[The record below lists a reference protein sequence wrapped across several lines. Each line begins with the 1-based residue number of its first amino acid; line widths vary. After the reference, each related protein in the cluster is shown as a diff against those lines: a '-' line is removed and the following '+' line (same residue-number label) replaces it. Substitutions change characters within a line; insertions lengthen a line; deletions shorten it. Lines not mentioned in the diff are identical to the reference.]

1 MTPIPEGLPKLGITL
16 FSLTLEMRRPDY
28 SLESMIRRVSELDL
42 GPGLEV
48 VGFQSIRG
56 WPRITD
62 DFAVQFRS
70 IVDEYELEPS
80 AMSMNLDLALR
91 RDRRMTEDEGLAYL
105 EAQME
110 AAKKLGFPIGK
121 SAILSTRRFV
131 EGLAR
136 IAERLDMKFGVE
148 VHSPEAVDSPHV
160 LELRELFDAV
170 GSPSLGFVPD
180 FSASMHDVPPSL
192 VEAHRASGMP
202 DELIELV
209 ADVWHSDSSMPEKF
223 ARFAEEANALGA
235 SPGDRGK
242 LNMVLTMHGRMDP
255 RRWEELMPK
264 VVHVHGKFYGIDEQG
279 NEPSIDHEAI
289 MEVLVRSGYTGFIS
303 SEWEGHAY
311 TDAVSGYDVCRAHHD
326 LCRRLLLKAAS
337 ERQAI
342 HAR

>member
-1 MTPIPEGLPKLGITL
+1 MTPTPEGLPKLGVTL

-28 SLESMIRRVSELDL
+28 SLEGMIRRVAELDL
-42 GPGLEV
+42 GPGLEI
-48 VGFQSIRG
+48 VGFQSVRD
-56 WPRITD
+56 WPRISDRFATD
-62 DFAVQFRS
+62 FRTL
-70 IVDEYELEPS
+70 VDECELVPT

-110 AAKKLGFPIGK
+110 AAKELGFPIGK

-136 IAERLDMKFGVE
+136 IAERLGMKFGVE

-160 LELRELFDAV
+160 LELRELFEEV
-170 GSPSLGFVPD
+170 GSPLLGFVPD
-180 FSASMHDVPPSL
+180 FSASMHSVPPSL

-202 DELIELV
+202 PELV
-209 ADVWHSDSSMPEKF
+209 DLVSEVWNSDSSMPEKF
-223 ARFAEEANALGA
+223 ARFTAEADALGA

-242 LNMVLTMHGRMDP
+242 LNMVLTMHGRMNP
-255 RRWEELMPK
+255 RRWEELMPS
-264 VVHVHGKFYGIDEQG
+264 VVHVHGKFYGIDANG
-279 NEPSIDHEAI
+279 DEPSIDHETI
-289 MEVLVRSGYTGFIS
+289 MDVLVEAGYTGYIS

-311 TDAVSGYDVCRAHHD
+311 TDAMSGYDVCRAHHD
-326 LCRRLLLKAAS
+326 LCRRLLVQAA
-337 ERQAI
+337 ERA

>member
-1 MTPIPEGLPKLGITL
+1 MTPTPDGLPKLGITL
-16 FSLTLEMRRPDY
+16 FSLTLEMRRPNY

-42 GPGLEV
+42 GPGLEI
-48 VGFQSIRG
+48 VGFQSIRD

-62 DFAVQFRS
+62 EFVVAFRNLL
-70 IVDEYELEPS
+70 DECELVPT

-91 RDRRMTEDEGLAYL
+91 GDRRLTEDEAVAYL

-131 EGLAR
+131 ESLAR
-136 IAERLDMKFGVE
+136 IADRLDMTFGVE

-170 GSPSLGFVPD
+170 DSPRLGFVPD

-202 DELIELV
+202 EELIELV
-209 ADVWHSDSSMPEKF
+209 AEVWHSDSSMPEKF

-235 SPGDRGK
+235 SPGDLGK

-255 RRWEELMPK
+255 RRWEELMPQ
-264 VVHVHGKFYGIDEQG
+264 VVHVHGKFYGIDDQG
-279 NEPSIDHEAI
+279 NEPSIDHETI
-289 MEVLVRSGYTGFIS
+289 MDLLVRAGYTGYIS

-326 LCRRLLLKAAS
+326 LCHRLLLQAATK
-337 ERQAI
+337 ERAT
-342 HAR
+342 HAH

>member
-1 MTPIPEGLPKLGITL
+1 MTPTPEGQPKLGITL

-28 SLESMIRRVSELDL
+28 SLESMIRKVAELDL

-48 VGFQSIRG
+48 VGFQSIRN
-56 WPRITD
+56 WPRVGD
-62 DFAVQFRS
+62 DFVRQFRDL
-70 IVDEYELEPS
+70 VEECELVPS
-80 AMSMNLDLALR
+80 AMSMNLDLARR

-121 SAILSTRRFV
+121 SAILPTRGFV

-148 VHSPEAVDSPHV
+148 VHSPESVDSPHV
-160 LELRELFDAV
+160 VELRELFDAV
-170 GSPSLGFVPD
+170 DSPRLGFVPD
-180 FSASMHDVPPSL
+180 FSASMHDVPPTL

-202 DELIELV
+202 AELIDLV
-209 ADVWHSDSSMPEKF
+209 REVWHSDSTMPEKF
-223 ARFAEEANALGA
+223 ARFAQEADALGA

-255 RRWEELMPK
+255 RRWEELMPQT
-264 VVHVHGKFYGIDEQG
+264 VHVHGKFYGIDEHG
-279 NEPSIDHEAI
+279 DEPSIDHEAI
-289 MEVLVRSGYTGFIS
+289 MDVLVRAGYTGFIS

-311 TDAVSGYDVCRAHHD
+311 TDAVSGWDVCRAHHD
-326 LCRRLLLKAAS
+326 LCRRLILQAAS
-337 ERQAI
+337 TERT
-342 HAR
+342 HAH

>member
-1 MTPIPEGLPKLGITL
+1 MTATPEGLPKLGITL

-28 SLESMIRRVSELDL
+28 TLESMIRRVAELDL
-42 GPGLEV
+42 GPGLEI
-48 VGFQSIRG
+48 VGFQSIRD

-62 DFAVQFRS
+62 RFASGFRS
-70 IVDEYELEPS
+70 LLEECELVPT

-121 SAILSTRRFV
+121 SAILSTPRFV

-136 IAERLDMKFGVE
+136 TAERLDMKFGVE

-160 LELRELFDAV
+160 LELRELFDDV
-170 GSPSLGFVPD
+170 GSPLLGFVPD
-180 FSASMHDVPPSL
+180 FSASMHSVPPSL
-192 VEAHRASGMP
+192 VDAHRASGMP
-202 DELIELV
+202 AELIDLV
-209 ADVWHSDSSMPEKF
+209 SEVWNSDSSMPEKF
-223 ARFAEEANALGA
+223 ARFATEAETLGA

-255 RRWEELMPK
+255 RRWEELMPS
-264 VVHVHGKFYGIDEQG
+264 VVHVHGKFYGIDERG
-279 NEPSIDHEAI
+279 DEPSIDHETI
-289 MEVLVRSGYTGFIS
+289 MDVLVQAGYTGYIS

-311 TDAVSGYDVCRAHHD
+311 TDAMSGYDVCRAHHD
-326 LCRRLLLKAAS
+326 LCQRLLVQAA
-337 ERQAI
+337 ERVA
-342 HAR
+342 HAQ